1 MEIKKGDWFECKVR
15 YEKTQEDGMLKSVT
29 ETYVVDGIN
38 FGDAFN
44 RMCENTIKQLCT
56 EEFEIVG
63 MKKAQYAE
71 IALHKLIGNVFYR
84 VKINMIT
91 IDEKTD
97 KQKKTPMY
105 LLVRADN
112 INEARKAVDDEYMK
126 GTMIDYEISS
136 VVETKIV
143 EFHNSW

>member
-1 MEIKKGDWFECKVR
+1 MEIKRSDWFECKVR
-15 YEKTQEDGMLKSVT
+15 YEKTQEDGMPKSVT
-29 ETYVVDGIN
+29 ETYVVDGID
-38 FGDAFN
+38 FGEAFKN
-44 RMCENTIKQLCT
+44 ISEYAIKRIAN
-56 EEFEIVG
+56 EFEIVA

-71 IALHKLIGNVFYR
+71 IALYNSIGNVFYR

-97 KQKKTPMY
+97 KQKKTPMF

-126 GTMIDYEISS
+126 GTMVDYEISS
-136 VVETKIV
+136 VVETKIM
-143 EFHNSW
+143 EFHNS

>member
-1 MEIKKGDWFECKVR
+1 MEIKRGDWFECKVR
-15 YEKTQEDGMLKSVT
+15 YEQTQDDGMPKSVT
-29 ETYVVDGIN
+29 ETYVVDGID
-38 FGDAFN
+38 FGDAFKN
-44 RMCENTIKQLCT
+44 ISEYSIKNIAG
-56 EEFEIVG
+56 EFEIVA

-71 IALHKLIGNVFYR
+71 IALYNSIGNVFYR

-97 KQKKTPMY
+97 KQKKTPMF

-126 GTMIDYEISS
+126 GTMTDYEISS

-143 EFHNSW
+143 EFHNS

>member
-1 MEIKKGDWFECKVR
+1 MEVKTGNWFECKVR
-15 YEKTQEDGMLKSVT
+15 YEKTQEDGIPKMVT

-56 EEFEIVG
+56 EEFEIVA
-63 MKKAQYAE
+63 MKMAQYAE
-71 IALHKLIGNVFYR
+71 IALYKSMGNVFYR

-97 KQKKTPMY
+97 KQKKTPMF

-126 GTMIDYEISS
+126 GTMTDYEISS

-143 EFHNSW
+143 EFHNS

>member
-1 MEIKKGDWFECKVR
+1 MEVKRGKWFECKVR
-15 YEKTQEDGMLKSVT
+15 YEQTQDDGMPKLVT
-29 ETYVVDGIN
+29 ETYVADGID
-38 FGDAFN
+38 FGDAFKGI
-44 RMCENTIKQLCT
+44 CEYAIKNIAD
-56 EEFEIVG
+56 EFDIVA
-63 MKKAQYAE
+63 MKMAQYAE
-71 IALHKLIGNVFYR
+71 IALYKSQGNVFYR

-91 IDEKTD
+91 IDEKTN
-97 KQKKTPMY
+97 KQKKTPMF

-143 EFHNSW
+143 EFHNS

>member
-1 MEIKKGDWFECKVR
+1 MEIKRGDWFECKVR
-15 YEKTQEDGMLKSVT
+15 YEQTQDDGMPKSVT
-29 ETYVVDGIN
+29 ETYVVDGID

-44 RMCENTIKQLCT
+44 NISEYAIKRIAN
-56 EEFEIVG
+56 EFEIVA

-71 IALHKLIGNVFYR
+71 IALYKSMGNVFYR

-91 IDEKTD
+91 IDKKTD
-97 KQKKTPMY
+97 KQKKTPMF

-126 GTMIDYEISS
+126 DTMIDYEISS

-143 EFHNSW
+143 DFYHS

>member
-1 MEIKKGDWFECKVR
+1 MEVKTGNWFECKVR
-15 YEKTQEDGMLKSVT
+15 YEKTQEDGIPKMVT

-56 EEFEIVG
+56 EEFEIVA
-63 MKKAQYAE
+63 MKMAQYAE
-71 IALHKLIGNVFYR
+71 IALYKSMGNVFYR

-97 KQKKTPMY
+97 KQKKTPMF

-143 EFHNSW
+143 EFHNS

>member
-1 MEIKKGDWFECKVR
+1 MEVKTGNWFECKVR
-15 YEKTQEDGMLKSVT
+15 YEKTQEDGMPKKVT

-38 FGDAFN
+38 FGDAFKGI
-44 RMCENTIKQLCT
+44 CEYAIKHIAD
-56 EEFEIVG
+56 EFDIVG
-63 MKKAQYAE
+63 MNMARYKDIVTVNSISEK
-71 IALHKLIGNVFYR
+71 FFR
-84 VKINMIT
+84 VKINVIT

-97 KQKKTPMY
+97 KQKKTPMF

-126 GTMIDYEISS
+126 GTMTDYEISS

-143 EFHNSW
+143 DLYYS

>member
-1 MEIKKGDWFECKVR
+1 MEVKRSKWFECKVR
-15 YEKTQEDGMLKSVT
+15 YEQTQDDGMSKLVT
-29 ETYVVDGIN
+29 ETYVVDGID
-38 FGDAFN
+38 FGEAFKGI
-44 RMCENTIKQLCT
+44 CEYAIKNIAD
-56 EEFEIVG
+56 EFDIVA
-63 MKKAQYAE
+63 MKMAQYAE
-71 IALHKLIGNVFYR
+71 IVLYKSMGNVFYR

-97 KQKKTPMY
+97 KQKKTPLF

-126 GTMIDYEISS
+126 GTMTDYEISS

-143 EFHNSW
+143 DFYYS

>member
-1 MEIKKGDWFECKVR
+1 MEIKRSDWFECKVR
-15 YEKTQEDGMLKSVT
+15 YEKTQEDGMPKMVT

-44 RMCENTIKQLCT
+44 RMCENTIKEICS
-56 EEFEIVG
+56 EEFEIVA
-63 MKKAQYAE
+63 MKMAQYAE
-71 IALHKLIGNVFYR
+71 IALYKSMGNVFYR

-97 KQKKTPMY
+97 KQKKTPMF

-126 GTMIDYEISS
+126 DTMIDYEISS

-143 EFHNSW
+143 DFYHS

>member
-1 MEIKKGDWFECKVR
+1 MEVKRGKWFECKVR
-15 YEKTQEDGMLKSVT
+15 YEKTQEDGMPKMIT

-71 IALHKLIGNVFYR
+71 IALYKSMGNVFYR

-97 KQKKTPMY
+97 KQKKTPMF

-126 GTMIDYEISS
+126 GTMTDYEISS

-143 EFHNSW
+143 EFHNS

>member
-15 YEKTQEDGMLKSVT
+15 YEQTQEDGMPKSVT

-44 RMCENTIKQLCT
+44 RMCENTIKEICS

-63 MKKAQYAE
+63 MKMAQYAE
-71 IALHKLIGNVFYR
+71 IALYELLGNVFYR
-84 VKINMIT
+84 VKINMIM

-97 KQKKTPMY
+97 KQKKTPMF

-112 INEARKAVDDEYMK
+112 INEARKAIDDEYMK

-143 EFHNSW
+143 DFYHS

>member
-15 YEKTQEDGMLKSVT
+15 YEQTQDDGMPKSVT
-29 ETYVVDGIN
+29 ETYVVDGID
-38 FGDAFN
+38 FGDAFKGI
-44 RMCENTIKQLCT
+44 CEYAIKRIAN
-56 EEFEIVG
+56 EFEIVA

-71 IALHKLIGNVFYR
+71 IALYNSIGNVFYR

-97 KQKKTPMY
+97 KQKKTPMF

-126 GTMIDYEISS
+126 VTMIDYEISS

-143 EFHNSW
+143 EFHNS

>member
-1 MEIKKGDWFECKVR
+1 MEVKRDKWFECKVR
-15 YEKTQEDGMLKSVT
+15 YEQTQDDGMPKLVT
-29 ETYVVDGIN
+29 ETYVVDGID
-38 FGDAFN
+38 FGDAFKGI
-44 RMCENTIKQLCT
+44 CEYSIKRIAN
-56 EEFEIVG
+56 EFEIVA
-63 MKKAQYAE
+63 MKMAQYAE
-71 IALHKLIGNVFYR
+71 IALYKSMGNVFYR

-97 KQKKTPMY
+97 KQKKTPLF

-126 GTMIDYEISS
+126 GTMTDYEISS

-143 EFHNSW
+143 DFYHS

>member
-1 MEIKKGDWFECKVR
+1 MEIKRGKWFECKVR
-15 YEKTQEDGMLKSVT
+15 YEQTQDDGMPKLVT
-29 ETYVVDGIN
+29 ETYVVDGCD
-38 FGDAFN
+38 FGDAFKN
-44 RMCENTIKQLCT
+44 ISEYAIKRIAS
-56 EEFEIVG
+56 EFEIVA
-63 MKKAQYAE
+63 MKMAQYAE
-71 IALHKLIGNVFYR
+71 IALYKSMGNVFDR

-97 KQKKTPMY
+97 KQKKTPIF

-126 GTMIDYEISS
+126 GTMTDYEISS

-143 EFHNSW
+143 DFYHS

>member
-1 MEIKKGDWFECKVR
+1 MEVINRSKWFECKVR
-15 YEKTQEDGMLKSVT
+15 YEKTQEDGMPKIVT
-29 ETYVVDGIN
+29 ETYVVNGID
-38 FGDAFN
+38 FGDAFKGIS
-44 RMCENTIKQLCT
+44 EYAIKNIADK
-56 EEFEIVG
+56 FKIVA
-63 MKKAQYAE
+63 MKMAQYAE
-71 IALHKLIGNVFYR
+71 IALYNSIGNVFYR

-97 KQKKTPMY
+97 KQKKTPMF

-126 GTMIDYEISS
+126 GTMVDYEISS

-143 EFHNSW
+143 EFHNS

>member
-1 MEIKKGDWFECKVR
+1 MEVKTGNWFECKVR
-15 YEKTQEDGMLKSVT
+15 YEKTQEDGMPKKVT

-44 RMCENTIKQLCT
+44 RMCENTIKEMCS
-56 EEFEIVG
+56 EEFEIVA
-63 MKKAQYAE
+63 MKKTQYAE
-71 IALHKLIGNVFYR
+71 IAIYKSMGNVFYR

-91 IDEKTD
+91 IDEKTN
-97 KQKKTPMY
+97 KQKKIPLF

-143 EFHNSW
+143 EFHNS

>member
-1 MEIKKGDWFECKVR
+1 MEIKRSDWFECKVR
-15 YEKTQEDGMLKSVT
+15 YEKTQEDGMPKMVT

-44 RMCENTIKQLCT
+44 RMCENTIKEICS

-63 MKKAQYAE
+63 MKKAQYSE
-71 IALHKLIGNVFYR
+71 IALYALLGNVFYR

-97 KQKKTPMY
+97 KQKKTPMF

-143 EFHNSW
+143 EFHNS

>member
-1 MEIKKGDWFECKVR
+1 MEVKRGNWFECKVR
-15 YEKTQEDGMLKSVT
+15 YEKTQDDGMPKSVT
-29 ETYVVDGIN
+29 ETYVVDGID
-38 FGDAFN
+38 FGDAFKGI
-44 RMCENTIKQLCT
+44 CEYAIKHIAN
-56 EEFEIVG
+56 EFEIVA

-71 IALHKLIGNVFYR
+71 IALYNSIGNVFYR

-91 IDEKTD
+91 IDEKTN
-97 KQKKTPMY
+97 KQKKIPLF

-143 EFHNSW
+143 EFYNS

>member
-1 MEIKKGDWFECKVR
+1 MEIKRSDWFECKVR
-15 YEKTQEDGMLKSVT
+15 YEKTQEDGMPKSVT

-44 RMCENTIKQLCT
+44 RMCENTIKEICS
-56 EEFEIVG
+56 EEFEIVA

-71 IALHKLIGNVFYR
+71 IALYKSMGNVFYR

-97 KQKKTPMY
+97 KQKKTPMF

-126 GTMIDYEISS
+126 DTMTDYEISS

-143 EFHNSW
+143 EFHNS

>member
-15 YEKTQEDGMLKSVT
+15 YEQTQDDGMLKSVT

-56 EEFEIVG
+56 EEFEIVA
-63 MKKAQYAE
+63 MKMAQYAE
-71 IALHKLIGNVFYR
+71 IALYKSQGNVFYR

-97 KQKKTPMY
+97 KQKKTPMF

-143 EFHNSW
+143 DFYHS

>member
-1 MEIKKGDWFECKVR
+1 MEVKRGDWFECKVR
-15 YEKTQEDGMLKSVT
+15 YEQTQDDGMPKSVT
-29 ETYVVDGIN
+29 ETYVVDGID
-38 FGDAFN
+38 FGDAFKN
-44 RMCENTIKQLCT
+44 ISEYAIKRIAN
-56 EEFEIVG
+56 EFEIVA

-71 IALHKLIGNVFYR
+71 IALYKSMGNVFYR

-97 KQKKTPMY
+97 KQKKTPMF

-126 GTMIDYEISS
+126 DTMIDYEISS

-143 EFHNSW
+143 DFYHS

>member
-1 MEIKKGDWFECKVR
+1 MEVKRGKWFECKVR
-15 YEKTQEDGMLKSVT
+15 YEQTQDDGMPKLVT
-29 ETYVVDGIN
+29 ETYVVDGID
-38 FGDAFN
+38 FGDAFKGIY
-44 RMCENTIKQLCT
+44 EYAIKNIAD
-56 EEFEIVG
+56 EFDIVA
-63 MKKAQYAE
+63 MKMAQYAE
-71 IALHKLIGNVFYR
+71 IALYKSQGNVFYR

-97 KQKKTPMY
+97 KQRKTPLF

-126 GTMIDYEISS
+126 GTMADYEISS

-143 EFHNSW
+143 DFYHS

>member
-15 YEKTQEDGMLKSVT
+15 YEKTQEDGMPKSVT
-29 ETYVVDGIN
+29 ETYVVDGID
-38 FGDAFN
+38 FGEAFKN
-44 RMCENTIKQLCT
+44 ISEYAIKRIAN
-56 EEFEIVG
+56 EFEIVA

-71 IALHKLIGNVFYR
+71 IALYNSIGNIFYR

-97 KQKKTPMY
+97 KQKKTPMF

-143 EFHNSW
+143 EFHNS

>member
-1 MEIKKGDWFECKVR
+1 MEIKRSDWFESKVR
-15 YEKTQEDGMLKSVT
+15 YEKTQEDGMPKSVT
-29 ETYVVDGIN
+29 ETYVVDGID
-38 FGDAFN
+38 FGDAFKN
-44 RMCENTIKQLCT
+44 ISEYSIKNIAG
-56 EEFEIVG
+56 EFEIVA

-71 IALHKLIGNVFYR
+71 IALYNSIGNVFYR

-97 KQKKTPMY
+97 KQKKTPMF

-126 GTMIDYEISS
+126 DTMIDYEISS